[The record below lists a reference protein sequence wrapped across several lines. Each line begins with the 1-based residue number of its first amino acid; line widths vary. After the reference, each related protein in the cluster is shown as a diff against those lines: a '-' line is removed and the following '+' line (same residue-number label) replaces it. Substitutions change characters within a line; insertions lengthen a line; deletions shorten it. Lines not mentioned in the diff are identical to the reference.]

1 MSIQQDL
8 EARCGSRCEL
18 CAATDALS
26 VYEVGGGQGGIDGS
40 VLVCAAC
47 RGQIEDPDGADVH
60 HWHCLSNSMWTPVP
74 AVQVM
79 AWRLLSRLQD
89 EGWARDLLDTLYLDE
104 ETLAWAQA
112 AMPADSGEAEVK
124 HVDCHGVDL
133 AAGDTVTLIKD
144 LDVKGTSFT
153 AKRGTAVRGIRLVA
167 DNPEHI
173 EGRVNGQSIV
183 ILTRFVKKSS

>member
-8 EARCGSRCEL
+8 EARSGSICEL
-18 CAATDALS
+18 CAAADDLS
-26 VYEVGGGQGGIDGS
+26 VFEVEGGEGGVDGS
-40 VLVCAAC
+40 VLVCATC
-47 RGQIEDPDGADVH
+47 RGQLEAPERVDVH
-60 HWHCLSNSMWTPVP
+60 HWRCLSNSMWTPVP
-74 AVQVM
+74 AVQVV
-79 AWRLLSRLQD
+79 AWRTLSRLQG

-112 AMPADSGEAEVK
+112 GAPAEGGDDAVK
-124 HVDCHGVDL
+124 HVDCHGAVL
-133 AAGDTVTLIKD
+133 EAGDTVTLIKD

-173 EGRVNGQSIV
+173 EGKVNGQTIV
-183 ILTRFVKKSS
+183 ILTQFVKKS